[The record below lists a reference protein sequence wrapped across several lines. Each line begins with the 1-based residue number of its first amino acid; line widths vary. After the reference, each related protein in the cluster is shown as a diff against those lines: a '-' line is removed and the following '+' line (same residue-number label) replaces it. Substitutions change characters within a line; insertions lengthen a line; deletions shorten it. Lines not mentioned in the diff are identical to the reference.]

1 MIKKAIRSYSFSALL
16 IFGVMI
22 SFTMTSCAEVA
33 SFLVEDSLQQGL
45 QNNKYMKNSHPSAK
59 AQEKE
64 AERGDAETVPDEQE
78 GEIKAQ
84 DAHFVA
90 DFLGHH
96 VAAEDKHLLSL
107 DGRKCLDKGA

>member
-1 MIKKAIRSYSFSALL
+1 MMKKAVCSYSFSALL
-16 IFGVMI
+16 ILGGMI

-64 AERGDAETVPDEQE
+64 AE
-78 GEIKAQ
+78 K
-84 DAHFVA
+84 
-90 DFLGHH
+90 LKN
-96 VAAEDKHLLSL
+96 EDKCPDCRGAGKTP
-107 DGRKCLDKGA
+107 DGRYTCTTCNGTGKYQLEKK